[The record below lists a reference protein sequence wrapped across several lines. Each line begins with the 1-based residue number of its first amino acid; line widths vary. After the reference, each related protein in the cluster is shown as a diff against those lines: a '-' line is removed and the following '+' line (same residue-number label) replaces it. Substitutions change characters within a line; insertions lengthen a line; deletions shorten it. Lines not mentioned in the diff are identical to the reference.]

1 MRTTREQFIV
11 NPFLDQL
18 LSTEATSQSVGNPER
33 QLKIFKKEKFLEN
46 FRDSSFDQEKSY
58 HVAVNE
64 AASLIRTRAQM
75 RSLLRG
81 SVIRDL
87 SHQRAV
93 EKFLLQV
100 GNQSWTLSKCAV
112 ELIFVMRSYWD
123 LLLIFIYNFYELFE
137 TYNAY
142 KF

>member
-64 AASLIRTRAQM
+64 AASLIGTRALM

-87 SHQRAV
+87 AHQRAV
-93 EKFLLQV
+93 EKLLLQV
-100 GNQSWTLSKCAV
+100 G
-112 ELIFVMRSYWD
+112 
-123 LLLIFIYNFYELFE
+123 
-137 TYNAY
+137 
-142 KF
+142 